1 MATNIIRFVATI
13 FWNVLT
19 VVLETCRRVVFAWAH
34 VDRLACWLS
43 VAMLILALFLGS
55 TLCSWS
61 ATAAITCL
69 SIAAWRGE
77 RWDLKND
84 VLIGSRRF
92 RQGWERSGP
101 APSTD
106 RPFQRGGRPRTT
118 FASSVRRPEMAVD
131 ALKRRFA
138 ERIVG
143 QSQAQDLIISR
154 IASLTLGTRPRTKA
168 PMSFLFVGP
177 TGTGKGELAA
187 LIAEEM
193 GRAVTK
199 FNMGEYNNDH
209 TLWTLL
215 GSPKGY
221 ANPEDGLLTRAVR
234 NDPRSILFFDEIE
247 KGHPRIYDIFL
258 SILDDKDG
266 TFGDLKTGQKLR
278 CSDAIV
284 IFASNLLSDLTVDQA
299 ATQNVLRDELRNG
312 GTLRPEFVAR
322 IATIIPF
329 YQLTLD
335 ELWQIT
341 EKQVASY
348 IEDVCKRRRYAAQ
361 ITVDEEVVRHLVSR
375 QDPKYGARNVRT
387 TIEELVEPA
396 LREALM
402 RIGSRSPNAVHVRKA
417 DEASL
422 EVAMH

>member
-1 MATNIIRFVATI
+1 
-13 FWNVLT
+13 
-19 VVLETCRRVVFAWAH
+19 
-34 VDRLACWLS
+34 
-43 VAMLILALFLGS
+43 
-55 TLCSWS
+55 
-61 ATAAITCL
+61 
-69 SIAAWRGE
+69 
-77 RWDLKND
+77 
-84 VLIGSRRF
+84 
-92 RQGWERSGP
+92 
-101 APSTD
+101 
-106 RPFQRGGRPRTT
+106 
-118 FASSVRRPEMAVD
+118 
-131 ALKRRFA
+131 
-138 ERIVG
+138 
-143 QSQAQDLIISR
+143 
-154 IASLTLGTRPRTKA
+154 
-168 PMSFLFVGP
+168 MSFLFVGP
-177 TGTGKGELAA
+177 TGTGKGEVAS
-187 LIAEEM
+187 LIAEVL
-193 GRAVTK
+193 GRGVAK

-221 ANPEDGLLTRAVR
+221 VNPEEGLLTRAVR
-234 NDPRSILFFDEIE
+234 NDPRSVLFFDEIE

-278 CSDAIV
+278 CGDAIV
-284 IFASNLLSDLTVDQA
+284 IFASNLLSDLTVDRA

-312 GTLRPEFVAR
+312 GTLRSEFVAR

-329 YQLTLD
+329 YQLTVE
-335 ELWQIT
+335 ELWRIT
-341 EKQVASY
+341 QKQVAAY
-348 IEDVCKRRRYAAQ
+348 IEDVCQRRRYAAE

-396 LREALM
+396 LRDALM